1 MAMFRNLKKLFTPN
15 AFHPETSSRVLFD
28 FTRKEGLDKWITAT
42 DKDFFGGFSEAKV
55 EHHPDGFARFTGELS
70 TEIPSGSKIERSG
83 FALMRSKIQPVRPI
97 VLLHTND
104 FLISSC
110 ERECI
115 ALVYESRLA
124 VRANSQAWHHL
135 QKHIFDKGYLDMG
148 DCNMLEFVLR
158 GDGRAYIANIQ
169 STSLQEA
176 DLYQSFLYTR
186 GGPSWQTIHVP
197 LSDFLLTHM
206 GYVQNEQT
214 LLSNKRVRSI
224 GLLLADQ
231 VNGPFQLD
239 VMRISAL
246 RRRKDLTNMD
256 VDGPK
261 ASMKYTTDQEEE
273 DKKQ

>member
-83 FALMRSKIQPVRPI
+83 FALMRSKIQP
-97 VLLHTND
+97 
-104 FLISSC
+104 
-110 ERECI
+110 
-115 ALVYESRLA
+115 
-124 VRANSQAWHHL
+124 
-135 QKHIFDKGYLDMG
+135 KHIFDKGYLDMG